1 MAWVQPFSEGM
12 HAFDIFSLTN
22 LESKSHQEGSDLL
35 LPSATWQ
42 EWFYERMASA
52 ISRVNYRLG
61 IAVRHLLSH
70 QHKILKSLLRLLP
83 EKQTLKRISYFL
95 LCVCVCMCVK
105 CSMIKRVV
113 YRRVERETI
122 VNFDKCNDLW
132 VFFFSAVDWYHW
144 KQLLLVNLVVGIVH
158 SKYFCCII
166 LY

>member
-1 MAWVQPFSEGM
+1 M
-12 HAFDIFSLTN
+12 HAFNIFSLTN
-22 LESKSHQEGSDLL
+22 LENKSHQEGSDLL

-83 EKQTLKRISYFL
+83 EKQTLKRISYFF
-95 LCVCVCMCVK
+95 LCVCVCACV
-105 CSMIKRVV
+105 CV
-113 YRRVERETI
+113 YVSNVAWSREWYTGGWREKLSLI
-122 VNFDKCNDLW
+122 LINVMTCGF
-132 VFFFSAVDWYHW
+132 FFFSAVDWYRW

>member
-12 HAFDIFSLTN
+12 HAFDIYSLTN
-22 LESKSHQEGSDLL
+22 LENKSHQEGSDLL

-42 EWFYERMASA
+42 GWFYERMASA

-61 IAVRHLLSH
+61 IAIRHLQSH

-83 EKQTLKRISYFL
+83 EKQTLKRISYFFL
-95 LCVCVCMCVK
+95 SVCVCVYVCVCVCVK
-105 CSMIKRVV
+105 CSMIKGVV

-132 VFFFSAVDWYHW
+132 AFFFS
-144 KQLLLVNLVVGIVH
+144 QLLIGTTENNYYWLI
-158 SKYFCCII
+158 
-166 LY
+166 